1 MATVESLIAQVR
13 QRYWENWQEEL
24 LPAPTADIEQL
35 CDWVE
40 ERFGAP
46 VPVDLIAFWR
56 LADGC
61 GMNGMSLDSPLE
73 VLETTE
79 LYVDQY
85 PEYLMIGSYEDGP
98 MYTYNMVARQFQT
111 LEQFNFEEGPR
122 AVYADFVDLL
132 EMAVGVMF
140 GEEWNEW

>member
-35 CDWVE
+35 CDWAE

-79 LYVDQY
+79 L
-85 PEYLMIGSYEDGP
+85 
-98 MYTYNMVARQFQT
+98 
-111 LEQFNFEEGPR
+111 
-122 AVYADFVDLL
+122 
-132 EMAVGVMF
+132 
-140 GEEWNEW
+140 